1 MNMTHP
7 YILKMERDGFLGSDP
22 ACIGRCRQCGTEIVD
37 GDICYDDKSGNLF
50 CCAEC
55 AMENHEIRKI
65 LC

>member
-7 YILKMERDGFLGSDP
+7 DILKMERDGFLGSDP
-22 ACIGRCRQCGTEIVD
+22 ECIFRCRQCGMEIVD
-37 GDICYDDKSGNLF
+37 GDICYEDADDNRF
-50 CCAEC
+50 CCKEC